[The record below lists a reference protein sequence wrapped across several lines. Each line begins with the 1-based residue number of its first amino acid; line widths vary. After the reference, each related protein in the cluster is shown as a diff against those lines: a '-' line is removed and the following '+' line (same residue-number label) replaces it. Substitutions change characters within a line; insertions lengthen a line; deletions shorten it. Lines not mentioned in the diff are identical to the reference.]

1 MRSHPVLVHSRT
13 TAAQPK
19 CHNIHSNVIYCNT
32 RSYQQMASYTAA
44 VHPPPSTIGRC
55 VCVCRCENHCYCDGA
70 TQHIVRV
77 TSMCVCIMHSVDVL
91 WYVCSRARARITT
104 RRMSLF
110 LLHSFGRWTR
120 MQGGTLAYVGWRLQ
134 SVWNIHEKSYHL
146 RVRNHSAVCGEL
158 LQIQTVRNWDLR
170 ETSKL
175 TDRNR
180 FQCNCGF
187 FFVVFYVFC

>member
-77 TSMCVCIMHSVDVL
+77 TFMCVCIMHSVDVL
-91 WYVCSRARARITT
+91 WCVCSRARAHHHPSNVVVPSSFFSSMNANAGRNT
-104 RRMSLF
+104 RLCW
-110 LLHSFGRWTR
+110 LTAPVGLKHSREIIPFACQKSFCCMWGVTSDPNCDKLRPAR
-120 MQGGTLAYVGWRLQ
+120 NQQINRSKSF
-134 SVWNIHEKSYHL
+134 SV
-146 RVRNHSAVCGEL
+146 
-158 LQIQTVRNWDLR
+158 
-170 ETSKL
+170 
-175 TDRNR
+175 
-180 FQCNCGF
+180 
-187 FFVVFYVFC
+187 